1 MKHLKKTTVWLA
13 LALFLLSVL
22 PPTAKAEG
30 AETNEASVPF
40 PSVAYDLI
48 VSNDAAYETGGSYVA
63 YPLFYAIDPETEE
76 NYASPIVDKINHTI
90 LETCHIGAYEE
101 LLSTLQPYET
111 GLQMDCS
118 IGMNSEWF
126 AGIGDVSTG
135 RYISLLFSVH
145 GKMLVGR
152 PSQIYYPLTFDLTT
166 GDLVSFDQLFTDPEG
181 AKAFIEKTIEE
192 EIEPGLSTYLENNQ
206 LFPVPYDRFFLDG
219 EDNITFVYENSQLS
233 FLSGYSGAVS
243 FNYGELAEWLDLSPD
258 GVAAQISEWRA
269 LRAHFP
275 TVSDSDF
282 FWKLLGEDY
291 NGHSWFPC
299 DLPKGTDFILHTLF
313 RSTIDPFFYP
323 GGEAY
328 EVEDAELR
336 GTLFLTDGKD
346 TVYGLLT
353 SRASLMEIQTG
364 KTTLAEAERFL
375 GREPVARITLDE
387 TAAELY
393 MVCPGT
399 ASVYRFVNDYCGGP
413 FTFTL
418 YADQDGVVRYIKYAQ
433 DLS

>member
-13 LALFLLSVL
+13 LALFLLSAL
-22 PPTAKAEG
+22 PLAAKAETT
-30 AETNEASVPF
+30 ETSEASVPC

-48 VSNDAAYETGGSYVA
+48 VSNDEAYETGGNYVA
-63 YPLFYAIDPETEE
+63 YPLFYAIDLETGV
-76 NYASPIVDKINHTI
+76 NYASPIGDKINHTI
-90 LETCHIGAYEE
+90 LETCQIGAYEE
-101 LLSTLQPYET
+101 LLSTIQPYET
-111 GLQMDCS
+111 GLQMDCF
-118 IGMNSEWF
+118 IGMNWDWYE
-126 AGIGDVSTG
+126 GIGKVSTG
-135 RYISLLFSVH
+135 RYVSLLFSAH
-145 GKMLVGR
+145 GKMLFGR
-152 PSQIYYPLTFDLTT
+152 PSQIYYPLTFDLAT

-219 EDNITFVYENSQLS
+219 EDHITFVYENSQLS

-275 TVSDSDF
+275 TVSDSEF

-291 NGHSWFPC
+291 HGYAWFPC
-299 DLPKGTDFILHTLF
+299 ELPKGTDFILHTLF
-313 RSTIDPFFYP
+313 RSTVDPYFYP

-328 EVEDAELR
+328 EVEDAQLR

-364 KTTLAEAERFL
+364 KTTLSDAERFL
-375 GREPVARITLDE
+375 GREPAARITLDE
-387 TAAELY
+387 TAAEMYL
-393 MVCPGT
+393 VCPGT
-399 ASVYRFVNDYCGGP
+399 ASVYRFENGAISL
-413 FTFTL
+413 TFTL
-418 YADQDGVVRYIKYAQ
+418 YADQDGVVQYIKYAQ